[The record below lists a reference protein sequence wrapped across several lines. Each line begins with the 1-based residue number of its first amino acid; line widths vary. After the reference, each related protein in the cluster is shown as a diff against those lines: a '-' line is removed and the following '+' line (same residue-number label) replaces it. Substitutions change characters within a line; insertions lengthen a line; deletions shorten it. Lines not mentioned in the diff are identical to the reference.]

1 MRPILAGIETE
12 YGLEVEGQGA
22 EDQIENAKALVR
34 SFPGKRFS
42 GWDYTYESPRADLRG
57 FQVGQ
62 LAIDPQDAAFDVG
75 KDHGPSADVRADQ
88 VLPNGARFYN
98 DHGHPEWSS
107 PECWTLK
114 ELVLQDLAGEQAAI
128 QAARA
133 YGEASGREVRLYKN
147 NTDFHGASFGCHESY
162 LVPRRHRFEDLYA
175 AVMPVLLART
185 LLCGAGKVGSES
197 GGKCDFQLSQRADF
211 MSVDASVDTLFCRPV
226 FNTRDE
232 PHADAAQWQRLHV
245 ISGDANMM
253 PTCTARKVCLVKLAL
268 WLLDLGEA
276 PQWKI
281 RNPAR
286 AFQEVS
292 RDLTGACRIELEG
305 GSWTTAI
312 EILESLFAAFERFY
326 LVGHDARTV
335 WSEEAAPIVSE
346 SRKLLDALQS
356 DQTQLVRSVDW
367 AAKKAML
374 EEYMEVERLTW
385 KSRDLRAYDL
395 AYHLLDSDEGLYFAL
410 LQMGRVDP
418 RPSHESVL
426 ERLERCHEPS
436 RAFVRGQAVTAFPEE
451 LRGISWG
458 ALSFEMQDG
467 SREAVT
473 LSPGRSYSW
482 DLKDCS
488 DVKSFIDALKEQP

>member
-12 YGLEVEGQGA
+12 FGLEVEGQGA

-34 SFPGKRFS
+34 SLPGKRFS
-42 GWDYTYESPRADLRG
+42 GWDYSFESPRADLRG

-62 LAIDPQDAAFDVG
+62 LSIDPLDAAFDVG
-75 KDHGPSADVRADQ
+75 KDHGPAADLRADQ

-98 DHGHPEWSS
+98 DHGHPEWST

-175 AVMPVLLART
+175 AVMPVLVART

-197 GGKCDFQLSQRADF
+197 GAACDFQLSQRADF
-211 MSVDASVDTLFCRPV
+211 MSVDASVDTLFRRPV

-232 PHADAAQWQRLHV
+232 PHGDPAQWQRLHV

-253 PTCTARKVCLVKLAL
+253 PGCTARKVSLVKLAL

-281 RNPAR
+281 RNPVR
-286 AFQEVS
+286 AFQEIS
-292 RDLTGACRIELEG
+292 RDPSGSCRIELEG
-305 GSWTTAI
+305 GSWTTAT
-312 EILESLFAAFERFY
+312 EILESLLGAFERFC
-326 LVGHDARTV
+326 GEGGGETSV
-335 WSEEAAPIVSE
+335 WYEEVTPVVAE
-346 SRKLLDALQS
+346 SKELLDALRNNPER
-356 DQTQLVRSVDW
+356 LARSVDW

-374 EEYMEVERLTW
+374 EEFMEIEGLTW

-395 AYHLLDSDEGLYFAL
+395 AYHLLDPAEGLYFAL
-410 LQMGRVDP
+410 EQMGRVDP
-418 RPSHESVL
+418 RPSRESVL
-426 ERLERCHEPS
+426 ERLEQCHEPS
-436 RAFVRGQAVTAFPEE
+436 RAFVRGQAVAAFAEQ
-451 LRGISWG
+451 LRGVSWG
-458 ALSFEMQDG
+458 SLSFEMPDG
-467 SREAVT
+467 SRQAVT